1 MLRSTASLDYGSV
14 PVNRS
19 KPRECLLI
27 AITSIRNRCT
37 VGVLLHLHC
46 RIWYAAVPLSLISWH
61 SRYDYPGELNIS
73 ASGVCV
79 WSVSITGMIVW
90 GRRGYIIRTE
100 LYVKQKGD
108 CNVSLPDMPIR
119 PSSYYA
125 TADEGD
131 MDQMSRSRAVEKMVS
146 IGYGYM

>member
-1 MLRSTASLDYGSV
+1 MVCCR
-14 PVNRS
+14 
-19 KPRECLLI
+19 
-27 AITSIRNRCT
+27 AI
-37 VGVLLHLHC
+37 VAYFV
-46 RIWYAAVPLSLISWH
+46 ALSL
-61 SRYDYPGELNIS
+61 RL
-73 ASGVCV
+73 SGRAEQHLCV
-79 WSVSITGMIVW
+79 WSVSIPGMIGW
-90 GRRGYIIRTE
+90 GRRGYVIRTE

-131 MDQMSRSRAVEKMVS
+131 MDQMSRSRAVAKMVS